1 MLHWTVYVM
10 VAFLSFLNIIIPMS
24 GSATTTPLILTLTGN
39 PQYAIALSTWILML
53 NTGVG
58 AFIFR
63 VYIRKEYVITLLP
76 ISILGVVLGAV
87 LLLNLPNW
95 LVILVLLGFSVH
107 FLYKTIRHYIAT
119 KKVEQKSSS
128 NTVLGTIATFVS
140 SFLQGTGLSGGGM
153 RVNYLYS
160 EGLKVEEVRGTG
172 NLLNFFV
179 FGTASLVRLGS
190 NQISLPDVL
199 QWTLIFVPILL
210 ISNYLGRKVLLRLSD
225 KVKDGVVILTMIY
238 IVIDLFVR
246 GLQLFI

>member
-1 MLHWTVYVM
+1 M

-24 GSATTTPLILTLTGN
+24 GSATTTPLILTLSGN

-63 VYIRKEYVITLLP
+63 IHIRKEYIWRLLP
-76 ISILGVVLGAV
+76 ASLVGVVLGAM

-95 LVILVLLGFSVH
+95 MVTLVLFGFSAH
-107 FLYKTIRHYIAT
+107 FLYKTIKHYFAV
-119 KKVEQKSSS
+119 KKEEQKSSS
-128 NTVLGTIATFVS
+128 DTILGAVATLVS

-172 NLLNFFV
+172 NLLNFLV
-179 FGTASLVRLGS
+179 FGVASFIRLGN
-190 NQISLPDVL
+190 NQFSFPEML
-199 QWTLIFVPILL
+199 QWTVIFVPILL
-210 ISNYLGRKVLLRLSD
+210 ISNYFWRKVLLRLSD
-225 KVKDGVVILTMIY
+225 KIKDIVVILTMAY
-238 IVIDLFVR
+238 IVGDLFIKC
-246 GLQLFI
+246 LQMFI